1 MKLRKAIWFTVA
13 VALSASFIEAASAHC
28 DSLDGPVVRDAR
40 SALDGGDPTPVLK
53 WVRQEHEPEIRA
65 AFDRALAV
73 RALGVDA
80 NAIGSLGDALEREEL
95 ALAVVDRVWVVSCV
109 HVVVLEGQCARLFKG
124 LRYRATLAKRTE
136 ATKKAKSAPPQNV
149 LTYER
154 RNPRRSRHRP

>member
-65 AFDRALAV
+65 AQDQRARQIEEIATAWGGTTQARTAAEAAWIEIDARRQRLDMSSTPPSAAQTAPS
-73 RALGVDA
+73 RAM
-80 NAIGSLGDALEREEL
+80 
-95 ALAVVDRVWVVSCV
+95 
-109 HVVVLEGQCARLFKG
+109 
-124 LRYRATLAKRTE
+124 
-136 ATKKAKSAPPQNV
+136 
-149 LTYER
+149 
-154 RNPRRSRHRP
+154 